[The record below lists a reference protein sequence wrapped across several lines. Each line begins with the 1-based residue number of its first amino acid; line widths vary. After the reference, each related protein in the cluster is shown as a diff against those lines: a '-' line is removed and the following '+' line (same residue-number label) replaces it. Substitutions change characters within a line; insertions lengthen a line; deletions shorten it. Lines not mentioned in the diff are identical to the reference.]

1 MMEEYKVVDLNDKTL
16 SDEDREWYWHMYIM
30 LAGRIKNNDE
40 IRNKDNYVNMGI
52 AAYDAFHL
60 LINESE
66 KSVLDDLPVAFAGMY
81 NSGCYPQNTARVLQR
96 AYYSPKVRHKSLAT
110 HGGNHIKK
118 ALLARYILPKQLEL
132 AKDTFHREGVFFSV
146 EFPMRRKSFET
157 IVGWM
162 NEHHTSQYGTWEI
175 HPKLVNT
182 CEGYVHDAKY
192 HHVDHRT
199 CWQNVA
205 IMKFKDDFELRL
217 PTMEIEEWHDK
228 YGKTKR

>member
-1 MMEEYKVVDLNDKTL
+1 MHKYRIVDLKDK
-16 SDEDREWYWHMYIM
+16 SGSEEEREWNWHMYMFLCTFIQNHD
-30 LAGRIKNNDE
+30 K
-40 IRNKDNYVNMGI
+40 IRNQDNYNNMGP

-60 LINESE
+60 LVDEDNDIGF
-66 KSVLDDLPVAFAGMY
+66 PMAFAGMY

-96 AYYSPKVRHKSLAT
+96 AYYHPDVRHKSLAT

-118 ALLARYILPKQLEL
+118 ALLAKYILPEQLRL
-132 AKDTFHREGVFFSV
+132 ARDKFHREGVFFSV

-162 NEHHTSQYGTWEI
+162 NEHHTSEYGTWEI

-192 HHVDHRT
+192 QHVDHRT

-205 IMKFKDDFELRL
+205 IMKFRDDFDLRL
-217 PTMEIEEWHDK
+217 PTMEIEAWYDK

>member
-1 MMEEYKVVDLNDKTL
+1 MPEYKLIDLKDENL
-16 SDEDREWYWHMYIM
+16 SEEDHEWYSHLFLFLCKYIQ
-30 LAGRIKNNDE
+30 NCDN
-40 IRNKDNYVNMGI
+40 IRNQANYNFSGHG
-52 AAYDAFHL
+52 AYDAFHL
-60 LINESE
+60 LFHDGGNVE
-66 KSVLDDLPVAFAGMY
+66 LPVAVAGMY

-96 AYYSPKVRHKSLAT
+96 AYYHPDVRHKSLAT

-118 ALLARYILPKQLEL
+118 ALLAKYILPEQLRIARDE
-132 AKDTFHREGVFFSV
+132 FRREGVFFSV

-162 NEHHTSQYGTWEI
+162 NEHHTTEYGIWEI

-192 HHVDHRT
+192 QHVDHRT

-205 IMKFKDDFELRL
+205 IMKFRDDFELNL
-217 PTMEIEEWHDK
+217 PTMEIEEWHEK
-228 YGKTKR
+228 YGTTKR

>member
-1 MMEEYKVVDLNDKTL
+1 MEEYTTVDMRDENL
-16 SDEDREWYWHMYIM
+16 SDKELEWQFMNLWA
-30 LAGRIKNNDE
+30 LTKGIKE
-40 IRNKDNYVNMGI
+40 EAIRNAGNYENITVKD
-52 AAYDAFHL
+52 YDAFHML
-60 LINESE
+60 VNSTDPMGRA
-66 KSVLDDLPVAFAGMY
+66 VGFAGMY
-81 NSGCYPQNTARVLQR
+81 NNGYYPANTARVLQR
-96 AYYSPKVRHKSLAT
+96 AYYSPEVRHKSLAT

-118 ALLARYILPKQLEL
+118 ALLAKYILPEQLRI
-132 AKDTFHREGVFFSV
+132 ARDGFCREGVFFSV

-162 NEHHTSQYGTWEI
+162 NEHHTTEYGTWEV

-182 CEGYVHDAKY
+182 CFGYLYDAKY
-192 HHVDHRT
+192 HHVDHKN